1 MPDDPHG
8 HGTFRA
14 AFAHRDFRALI
25 AHHAAS
31 ATGQTLGTVAVTA
44 AVWDQT
50 ASSGWVA
57 TAAAAR
63 LLPYIVVS
71 MFAGVVADRRER
83 RGVLAV
89 SAGTRAVLVLALAA
103 AVGLEAAPA
112 LLVGLTFLM
121 TAAGTPC
128 YPALAAAMPVVVP
141 TEDLAPANGILTTIE
156 SSAFVVGPAI
166 GGVVLL
172 VAPAEIA
179 LVVNAAVFLLAL
191 ACLANVGELGG
202 GSNATRG
209 DEGLTDA
216 LRAGVRAIVGSPDVM
231 TPLVL
236 VVVVNLVYGG
246 SLIGLLLVATELL
259 DAGRG
264 GFGLLNAALG
274 VGAFVGVALTNRVAR
289 TRAPMR
295 ALAGATMFTG
305 IPFALLAIGEVLPV
319 AIALMV
325 ISGIGSV
332 VTEVLAVTL
341 MQRSLPRDVLARV
354 FGILDAVVIGA
365 VLLGSAGAPALV
377 DLIGLRASLVVVG
390 AVVPVLGAVVATWMV
405 STRARQTVESAASEH
420 DLGERVALLERVPW
434 LRELVRPAL
443 ESLAR
448 VADPV
453 EIAAGVEIVR
463 EGDAPDDCFVVASG
477 SVHVWQRGAAP
488 AATLVAT
495 LGPGDGFGEVG
506 LLEGRPRNA
515 TVRAATAT
523 RLLRIDGD
531 EFLAAVNAVPA
542 ASGAALGGGFLGR
555 VAPSVPDH

>member
-1 MPDDPHG
+1 MLDDTAP

-50 ASSGWVA
+50 GSSSWVA

-63 LLPYIVVS
+63 LLPYVLVS

-83 RGVLAV
+83 RSVLAA
-89 SAGTRAVLVLALAA
+89 SAITRAVLVLVLAG
-103 AVGLEAAPA
+103 AVGIEAAPA

-156 SSAFVVGPAI
+156 SSAFVVGPAL
-166 GGVVLL
+166 GGAVLL
-172 VAPAEIA
+172 LGPAELA
-179 LVVNAAVFLLAL
+179 LVVNAAVFVVAL
-191 ACLANVGELGG
+191 ACLAPVGALGG
-202 GSNATRG
+202 GSGTEPDSE

-216 LRAGVRAIVGSPDVM
+216 LRAGVRAIVGSPEVM

-246 SLIGLLLVATELL
+246 SLVGLLLVATDLL
-259 DAGRG
+259 DAGQG

-289 TRAPMR
+289 TQAPMR
-295 ALAGATMFTG
+295 ALVAATLLTG
-305 IPFALLAIGEVLPV
+305 IPFALLAVGDLLP
-319 AIALMV
+319 IALLLMV
-325 ISGIGSV
+325 VSGVGSV

-341 MQRSLPRDVLARV
+341 MQRSLPREVLARV
-354 FGILDAVVIGA
+354 FGILDSVVIGA
-365 VLLGSAGAPALV
+365 VLVGSAAAPVLV
-377 DLIGLRASLVVVG
+377 DVIGLRASLVVVG
-390 AVVPVLGAVVATWMV
+390 AVVPVLGAAVATLMI
-405 STRARQTVESAASEH
+405 STRGAVSADASA
-420 DLGERVALLERVPW
+420 DLAARVALLGDVPW

-448 VADPV
+448 VADPI
-453 EIAAGVEIVR
+453 EHRAGVEIVR
-463 EGDAPDDCFVVASG
+463 EGDAPDDCYVVVEG
-477 SVHVWQRGAAP
+477 TVEVWQRGPELEAVR
-488 AATLVAT
+488 VAT
-495 LGPGDGFGEVG
+495 LGPGDGFGEIG
-506 LLEGRPRNA
+506 LLQGRPRNA
-515 TVRAATAT
+515 TVRTTTAT
-523 RLLRIDGD
+523 RVLRIDGQ
-531 EFLAAVNAVPA
+531 EFLAAVNAVRA

-555 VAPSVPDH
+555 AAPSVPDN